1 MEHHIV
7 HIKASKKQLSK
18 LRNGHKVRISPA
30 VEGTGFNLLI
40 HPDRYS
46 MVSRTFNKGKGME
59 LQLSPEEIMINQQ
72 ASPHLEGT
80 GIFGDKFD
88 RFVEKTIGKK
98 AKDVIYK
105 GADSLKAPIKQ
116 GIDKIAQYAPEL
128 GASALSGLA
137 VASGN
142 PELVPLAGML
152 GHKLGSYVGNRGADV
167 AKDYLDH
174 PSNYQRGF
182 TSNAGGTRNPIA
194 PTTLAGQVSQNN
206 LLNNLNQDLGTNF
219 GKLAK
224 ANLFNALAHMD
235 RSKMT
240 TAQIALDHQLGDES
254 LFGTG
259 LYAGGSLRARKS
271 REISSIGKGASLVGS
286 QSHLPP
292 ALMSQPFSANFQFQH
307 FLPPAYQKFSKGGG
321 LYA

>member
-1 MEHHIV
+1 MEHQIV
-7 HIKASKKQLSK
+7 HIKASPKQLSK

-30 VEGTGFNLLI
+30 IEGTGCNLLI
-40 HPDRYS
+40 HPHRYS
-46 MVSRTFNKGKGME
+46 IVSRTFNKGKGME
-59 LQLSPEEIMINQQ
+59 IQLSPEEIMINQQ
-72 ASPHLEGT
+72 SAPHLEGK
-80 GIFGDKFD
+80 GIFGKKFD

-98 AKDVIYK
+98 AKDVVYK
-105 GADSLKAPIKQ
+105 GADMLKAPIKK
-116 GIDKIAQYAPEL
+116 GIDTIAGYAPEI

-137 VASGN
+137 LASGN
-142 PELVPLAGML
+142 PELIPVAGMV
-152 GHKLGSYVGNRGADV
+152 GNKLGSLVGKKGSTI

-174 PSNYQRGF
+174 PSNYQKGF
-182 TSNAGGTRNPIA
+182 TSNVGGTRNPIA
-194 PTTLAGQVSQNN
+194 PSTLAGQVQQNE
-206 LLNNLNQDLGTNF
+206 LFNNMNQELGTNF

-224 ANLFNALAHMD
+224 ANMLNALAHMD

-240 TAQIALDHQLGDES
+240 TAQIALDHKLSDEGA
-254 LFGTG
+254 FGTG
-259 LYAGGSLRARKS
+259 LYAGGSLRGRRM
-271 REISSIGKGASLVGS
+271 REVSSIGGGGRFVAS